1 LIHTTAEKTIPAENI
16 EARVYA
22 DVGVGQFRCFG
33 VPILSLTCTTL
44 KNEYHIMEY
53 SKIIAI
59 TGLPGLFELISSK
72 SDGGIVRS
80 LDDKST
86 RFVSSRVHQFSH
98 LESIEVYTTK
108 HNVNLVDVLKAMEG
122 SKEKLPDEKDSVQL
136 KSYFEKVFPEID
148 FDRVYASDLK
158 KMVKWYAVLAKNQV
172 EIKLSEPVAEET
184 EEVQAEPIAKTEK
197 VAKKPAPVKTE
208 EKSVAKTTEEKKPAK
223 KIKEIKNAEE
233 KPVKKDSSKNKAEEK
248 STKKADPKKSAPAK
262 EEKKSSAKPAAKK
275 PIEKKK

>member
-1 LIHTTAEKTIPAENI
+1 
-16 EARVYA
+16 
-22 DVGVGQFRCFG
+22 
-33 VPILSLTCTTL
+33 
-44 KNEYHIMEY
+44 MEY

-98 LESIEVYTTK
+98 LESIEVYTTR

-122 SKEKLPDEKDSVQL
+122 SKEKLPDEKDAGQL
-136 KSYFEKVFPEID
+136 KSYFEKVFPELD

-172 EIKLSEPVAEET
+172 EIKLSEPVAEEA
-184 EEVQAEPIAKTEK
+184 EQEKAEPAPKEEKAVRKTATAKAE
-197 VAKKPAPVKTE
+197 VKTA
-208 EKSVAKTTEEKKPAK
+208 AKPTEEKKPAK
-223 KIKEIKNAEE
+223 KTTESKITEGKTVKKDPAKKAAEE
-233 KPVKKDSSKNKAEEK
+233 KPA
-248 STKKADPKKSAPAK
+248 KKAAPKKSTPVK
-262 EEKKSSAKPAAKK
+262 KEKKSSAKPVAKK
-275 PIEKKK
+275 PGAKKK